1 MCRHL
6 SIISD
11 NGLEF
16 INSWSKTVYKL
27 LGVKSIK
34 TSVYKPTTNSQC
46 ERTNRSIISI
56 LRKFVCDN
64 PKNLS
69 RNLCYVTYVINTSVS
84 ESTKASP
91 FSLIYGTEAT
101 SVLDFCLP
109 EVPEN
114 VPKTMEH
121 AYKYWFDNMTLLRK
135 LARENMICSKQKQK
149 IQYDRHTRPHNFIVG
164 DKVFIKIHRLMDN
177 EDGKLRPQYRGIYK
191 IKSFLSPSN
200 AILTDDNGRQLSRS
214 VYINNL
220 KYSDRKQFNVADDQ
234 LVQQNGLDNSQ
245 SEEDNSS
252 LSDQREYEDEIQD
265 DISQHSENNVNH
277 EVVNSN
283 QHQKNDDMNH
293 YVEDGTHQQSLSAD
307 GGIDHDGQE
316 DGCVDSDLP
325 FSGLD
330 DDSLVEEMKDISQQ
344 QGKHAIQ
351 NDEYH
356 QVKKVYRKRKLSS
369 GDIEYYLSW
378 AKQPAKKY
386 RCWVKR
392 DDLSPTLQKYIDT
405 KRLPCT

>member
-1 MCRHL
+1 M
-6 SIISD
+6 
-11 NGLEF
+11 
-16 INSWSKTVYKL
+16 
-27 LGVKSIK
+27 KSIK

-64 PKNLS
+64 PKNWS
-69 RNLCYVTYVINTSVS
+69 KNLCYVTYVINTSVS

-101 SVLDFCLP
+101 SVLDLCLP
-109 EVPEN
+109 EGPEN
-114 VPKTMEH
+114 VHKTMRQAHNHWIE
-121 AYKYWFDNMTLLRK
+121 NLTLLRK

-164 DKVFIKIHRLMDN
+164 DKMFIKIHRLLDN
-177 EDGKLRPQYRGIYK
+177 EDGKLRPQYRGIFT

-200 AILTDDNGRQLSRS
+200 VILTDDNGRQLSRS

-220 KYSDRKQFNVADDQ
+220 KKSSDRKQFNVAKDQ
-234 LVQQNGLDNSQ
+234 LVRQNGRDNSQ

-252 LSDQREYEDEIQD
+252 LSDHSEYEDE
-265 DISQHSENNVNH
+265 ISQHSENNVNH
-277 EVVNSN
+277 EVVNPN
-283 QHQKNDDMNH
+283 QHQDNDDMNH
-293 YVEDGTHQQSLSAD
+293 DVEDSTHQQPLSAD
-307 GGIDHDGQE
+307 GGIDQDGQE
-316 DGCVDSDLP
+316 DEGVDSDLP
-325 FSGLD
+325 FSGMD
-330 DDSLVEEMKDISQQ
+330 DDSLVEEMRDISQQ
-344 QGKHAIQ
+344 QGKPAIQ

-356 QVKKVYRKRKLSS
+356 KVKKVYRKRKLSS

-378 AKQPAKKY
+378 ANHPAKKN

-405 KRLPCT
+405 KSLPDT